1 MSNDPRRITKTIT
14 RRALVP
20 RPDTGLQAWQTTL
33 GYMSTYHSP
42 DAILSIATQPS
53 ETGLQ
58 WSAIITWA
66 YRAESVHNQPTLADA
81 LRVLWQTVERYHGI
95 FLAPEDTTRAPSD
108 YNDQEWLDIDTRE
121 ILHRLILTTQ
131 TVFDNDWSLVI
142 FYRPL
147 ETPQRRVQMR
157 LLARENTV
165 VVGGRGPSQID
176 ATHAVFR
183 HAAPV
188 FAAHSGVKRD

>member
-1 MSNDPRRITKTIT
+1 MSKDPRRITKTMT

-33 GYMSTYHSP
+33 GYMSTYHCP
-42 DAILSIATQPS
+42 DAILTLTAKPTD
-53 ETGLQ
+53 TGLQ
-58 WSAIITWA
+58 WSAVVTWA
-66 YRAESVHNQPTLADA
+66 DRAESAKNEPTLADV
-81 LRVLWQTVERYHGI
+81 LRVLWQTVDRHHDI
-95 FLAPEDTTRAPSD
+95 FLAPEDTTRSPSGYD
-108 YNDQEWLDIDTRE
+108 DQEWLDIDTRE

-131 TVFDNDWSLVI
+131 TVFNEDWSLVI

-157 LLARENTV
+157 LLAQNNAV
-165 VVGGRGPSQID
+165 CVGGRGPSQID

-188 FAAHSGVKRD
+188 FASHSGVSKE

>member
-1 MSNDPRRITKTIT
+1 MTPDQRRTTTT

-20 RPDTGLQAWQTTL
+20 RPPTGLQAWQTTL
-33 GYMSTYHSP
+33 GYMSSYHSP
-42 DAILSIATQPS
+42 DAILSIRAVPDD
-53 ETGLQ
+53 EGIH
-58 WSAIITWA
+58 WSAAVTWGN
-66 YRAESVHNQPTLADA
+66 RVESVRDQATLADV
-81 LRVLWQTVERYHGI
+81 LRVLWQTVDQHHNI
-95 FLAPEDTTRAPSD
+95 FLAPEDTTRAPSG
-108 YNDQEWLDIDTRE
+108 YEDQEWLDIDTRE

-131 TVFDNDWSLVI
+131 TVFDMDWQLVI

-147 ETPQRRVQMR
+147 DTPQRRVQMR
-157 LLARENTV
+157 LIANGGTV
-165 VVGGRGPSQID
+165 IVGGRGASQID